1 MEEELRWARAG
12 GLFDGEGHI
21 HKKNACLDI
30 GMCDLDVIVWLKET
44 FQINNRICEHPQ
56 KSGKIL
62 YRLYVTGKANVKR
75 VLTRMLPYLGQ
86 RRSAVAQAK
95 IDWIDNSPYSNYK
108 EKNATA

>member
-1 MEEELRWARAG
+1 MEEEIKWARAG

-30 GMCDLDVIVWLKET
+30 GMTDEDVIIWLKDL
-44 FQINNRICEHPQ
+44 FQVNNKICEYEQ

-75 VLTRMLPYLGQ
+75 VLTRMLPYLGS
-86 RRSAVAQAK
+86 RRTAAAFER
-95 IDWIDNSPYSNYK
+95 IEWIDNSPYSINQHC
-108 EKNATA
+108 